1 MQKTIAL
8 LAVTAM
14 TLFTAMAP
22 AQVEGSP
29 KSFEQKKAQ
38 RLEKANKKLAK
49 AQSKV
54 DCIEKAKDMAA
65 LKACK

>member
-22 AQVEGSP
+22 AQAEGSA

-38 RLEKANKKLAK
+38 HLEKANKKLTK

>member
-14 TLFTAMAP
+14 TLITAMAH
-22 AQVEGSP
+22 AQAEGSP

-54 DCIEKAKDMAA
+54 DCIEKAKEMAA

>member
-1 MQKTIAL
+1 MQKTVAL

-14 TLFTAMAP
+14 TLFTVMAP
-22 AQVEGSP
+22 AQAEGSA
-29 KSFEQKKAQ
+29 KSFEHKKAQ
-38 RLEKANKKLAK
+38 RQETANKKLAK

-54 DCIEKAKDMAA
+54 DYVETYKDLPA

>member
-1 MQKTIAL
+1 MQKTVAL

-22 AQVEGSP
+22 AQAEGSA
-29 KSFEQKKAQ
+29 KSFEHKKAQ
-38 RLEKANKKLAK
+38 HLEKANKKLAK

>member
-1 MQKTIAL
+1 MHKTFAL
-8 LAVTAM
+8 LTVTAM

-22 AQVEGSP
+22 AQAEGSA

-65 LKACK
+65 VKACK

>member
-1 MQKTIAL
+1 MQRTIAL

-22 AQVEGSP
+22 AQAEGSA
-29 KSFEQKKAQ
+29 KSFEHKKAQ